1 MIINNFQVNCLNNA
15 TELCK
20 IGAKYG
26 TDKSPISSYLTTHYY
41 DYDYRHSYTPFYSL
55 LFSNLKNKNIN
66 LGEIGIAS
74 NSSIKMWREYFT
86 SANIYGWDGNEDLI
100 KNAHSHNLKNVF
112 YDYMHTES
120 EESIKKAFSKFNIK
134 YDVLIDDASHLFWDQ
149 IRLIRMCVDYLKK
162 DSLLIIEDVNKDIP
176 ESEYVNEIKLYGHD
190 QYYNDISFIEFSH
203 NNRNLGKYNN
213 DKIILLTRN

>member
-1 MIINNFQVNCLNNA
+1 MIINNFQINCLDNA

-26 TDKSPISSYLTTHYY
+26 TDKSPISSYLTTQYY
-41 DYDYRHSYTPFYSL
+41 DYDYRHSYTSFYSL

-74 NSSIKMWREYFT
+74 NSSIKMWREYF
-86 SANIYGWDGNEDLI
+86 SFANIYGWDGNEDLI
-100 KNAHSHNLKNVF
+100 KNAYSHNLKNVM
-112 YDYMHTES
+112 YDYMHTGS
-120 EESIKKAFSKFNIK
+120 EESIKKAFSNFNIK
-134 YDVLIDDASHLFWDQ
+134 YDILIDDASHLFWDQ
-149 IRLIRMCVDYLKK
+149 IRLIRLCVDYLKK
-162 DSLLIIEDVNKDIP
+162 DSLLIIEDIDKNIP

-190 QYYNDISFIEFSH
+190 QYYKDISFIEFSH